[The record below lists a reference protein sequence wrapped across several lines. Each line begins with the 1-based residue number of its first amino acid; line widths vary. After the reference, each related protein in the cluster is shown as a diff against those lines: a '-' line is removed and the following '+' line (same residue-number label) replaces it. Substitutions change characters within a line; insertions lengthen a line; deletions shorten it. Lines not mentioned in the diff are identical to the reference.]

1 MTTPTEID
9 ANALSP
15 MNEFKATLT
24 TMIDKKAHFL
34 PLKSPMNPRR
44 VFIQNSNNNAIPLI
58 SQVSPFDD
66 DDYCFSSSKLSAL
79 SPQAAHIGGYHQK
92 INSIKIPLSSF

>member
-15 MNEFKATLT
+15 MNEFKTTLT

-34 PLKSPMNPRR
+34 PLKSPMYPRR
-44 VFIQNSNNNAIPLI
+44 VFIQNSHNIFPSI

-66 DDYCFSSSKLSAL
+66 DDFCFSSSKLSAA
-79 SPQAAHIGGYHQK
+79 SPPVGGYHQ
-92 INSIKIPLSSF
+92 ITNSTKIPLSSF